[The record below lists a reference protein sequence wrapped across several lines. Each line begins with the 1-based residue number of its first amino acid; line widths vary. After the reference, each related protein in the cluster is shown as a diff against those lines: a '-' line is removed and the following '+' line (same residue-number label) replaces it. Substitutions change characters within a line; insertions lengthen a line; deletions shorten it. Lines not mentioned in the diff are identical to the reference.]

1 MAETADG
8 VDRMVGQRLRQRRK
22 LLGLTQV
29 EVARACGVKFQQ
41 IAKYECAAN
50 RLSAAML
57 WKLCQIL
64 GVGVGYFFDGLQ
76 PSAPAAGAREQAGR
90 TASR

>member
-1 MAETADG
+1 MAETADR
-8 VDRMVGQRLRQRRK
+8 VDRVVGQRLRQRRK

-41 IAKYECAAN
+41 IAKYESAAN

-76 PSAPAAGAREQAGR
+76 PPAAAADVRDQARPA
-90 TASR
+90 ASQ